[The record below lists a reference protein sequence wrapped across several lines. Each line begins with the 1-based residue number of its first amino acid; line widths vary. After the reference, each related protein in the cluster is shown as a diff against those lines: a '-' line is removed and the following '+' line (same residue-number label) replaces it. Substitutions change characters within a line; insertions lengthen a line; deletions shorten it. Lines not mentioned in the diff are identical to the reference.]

1 MENKEK
7 SIALPLIAL
16 ILSIAPIITFYVA
29 YIVGEVSVPQVL
41 LLTIVGGIMGISSLK
56 EGKKRIGKS
65 GIILAIA
72 AILVAVSPMLIFV
85 AFLTGIIPMP

>member
-1 MENKEK
+1 MKNKEK

-16 ILSIAPIITFYVA
+16 ILSVTPIVVFYLA

-41 LLTIVGGIMGISSLK
+41 LLTIIGGIMGISSLK
-56 EGKKRIGKS
+56 KGKR
-65 GIILAIA
+65 GIILSIA

-85 AFLTGIIPMP
+85 VFLTGIIPMP